1 MVVGISKIWAALA
14 MGAVLAGATAAR
26 AAGDQVR
33 IATGLLQGATRDG
46 VKSFKAI
53 PYAAPPVGNL
63 RWQAAEPP
71 LAWSGVRPATRF
83 GPACIQTPGAS
94 GYRGPE
100 SEDCL
105 TLNVWTPAHR
115 RGAHLPVMMWIHGG
129 GFTGGTGAGYDGASF
144 ARDGVVLVT
153 INYRLGRLG
162 FFAHPALAATNP
174 YGALSD
180 YGFTDQIAALR
191 WVKANIAAFGG
202 NAANITIFGESA
214 GAVSV
219 NNLLISPLGRNLFA
233 KAISESSFAR
243 VPAMPL
249 AKALALGTRFMAARG
264 ITGEDAAAA
273 AAMRALPAS
282 ALTAPAAGLTD
293 PDRTSPIIDGV
304 VVGETVPAAFAKGD
318 QARVPLIVGGNSF
331 EANLFPQL
339 RDHPDA
345 VVGPPGPT
353 REKAVA
359 LFGGGD
365 PARAA
370 ANIVTLSF
378 VIEPDRFLAREDARV
393 ETPAF
398 VYYFSYVPT
407 AFRDSTLGAGHGDE
421 VAYVFGALR
430 KVAVERDADDSRLGP
445 KRLPPATPE
454 DEAISR
460 AMHAYWVAF
469 AKTGDPGSAGG
480 PLWPTASETSDVLM
494 EFGSDGPRVR
504 RDFDKAKLDFFEVRA
519 QAAHGLTVAP

>member
-1 MVVGISKIWAALA
+1 M
-14 MGAVLAGATAAR
+14 
-26 AAGDQVR
+26 
-33 IATGLLQGATRDG
+33 
-46 VKSFKAI
+46 
-53 PYAAPPVGNL
+53 
-63 RWQAAEPP
+63 
-71 LAWSGVRPATRF
+71 
-83 GPACIQTPGAS
+83 
-94 GYRGPE
+94 
-100 SEDCL
+100 
-105 TLNVWTPAHR
+105 
-115 RGAHLPVMMWIHGG
+115 IHGG

-191 WVKANIAAFGG
+191 WVRANIAAFGG
-202 NAANITIFGESA
+202 DAANITLFGESA

-249 AKALALGTRFMAARG
+249 AKAQALGTRFIAARG
-264 ITGEDAAAA
+264 VTGEDAAAA
-273 AAMRALPAS
+273 TAMRALPAS
-282 ALTAPAAGLTD
+282 ALTAPAAGGLTD
-293 PDRTSPIIDGV
+293 PDRPSPIIDGV
-304 VVGETVPAAFAKGD
+304 VVSETVPAAFARGD
-318 QARVPLIVGGNSF
+318 QAPVPLIVGGNSF

-339 RDHPDA
+339 RDHPNA
-345 VVGPPGPT
+345 VVGPPGPA

-359 LFGGGD
+359 LFGAGD

-378 VIEPDRFLAREDARV
+378 VIEPDRFLAREDARAG
-393 ETPAF
+393 TPAF
-398 VYYFSYVPT
+398 VYYFSYVP
-407 AFRDSTLGAGHGDE
+407 AAVRDSTLGAGHGDE

-469 AKTGDPGSAGG
+469 AKTGDPDSAGG
-480 PLWPTASETSDVLM
+480 PLWPATSEASDVLM
-494 EFGSDGPRVR
+494 EFGPNGPCPR
-504 RDFDKAKLDFFEVRA
+504 RDFEKAKLDLFEARA
-519 QAAHGLTVAP
+519 QAAQGVTIAP